1 MGDTI
6 CIKSLT
12 KRCTRLGVEIIFEM
26 YVSKSNAD
34 VDIDDDVDD
43 DSIVFLEERN
53 IGGSSSNLPHLRANC
68 TIHKFT
74 NDRKLEFCENCYCY
88 VCDIRTS
95 DCKFWANHCH
105 ATNEGNQKAR
115 WKKYKDEELERR
127 RIAEG
132 KPKKKMKTILSFFRK
147 DRECLPMQIP
157 PKASTSPS
165 LTDAESYSPPTE
177 GMNLQPEKCCS
188 SNIDLKPDASIIR
201 QELQLPQVVSIA
213 DVFQWAVFEGLRSFN
228 TGNILIP
235 PQPNDRNIGPYRFVY
250 CRICNNHHSSIPWAV
265 PKYRKY
271 ETALFRRHAESP
283 KHLMAISTNNIL
295 PAVFQQ

>member
-1 MGDTI
+1 MLVSDNNGD
-6 CIKSLT
+6 
-12 KRCTRLGVEIIFEM
+12 G
-26 YVSKSNAD
+26 D
-34 VDIDDDVDD
+34 VDDDDDNDD

-74 NDRKLEFCENCYCY
+74 NDRHFEFCDNCYCY

-95 DCKFWANHCH
+95 ECKFWANHCH
-105 ATNEGNQKAR
+105 ATNEGDQKAR

-127 RIAEG
+127 RKAEG

-147 DRECLPMQIP
+147 ERECLLMQIL
-157 PKASTSPS
+157 PKVSTSPS
-165 LTDAESYSPPTE
+165 LTDAESYRPSTE
-177 GMNLQPEKCCS
+177 GTNLHPENCCR
-188 SNIDLKPDASIIR
+188 SNSDVIFDDS
-201 QELQLPQVVSIA
+201 QELQLPQIASIA
-213 DVFQWAVFEGLRSFN
+213 DVFKWAVFEGLRSFN

-250 CRICNNHHSSIPWAV
+250 CRICNDHHSSIPWAV

-283 KHLMAISTNNIL
+283 KHLMAASSNNIL
-295 PAVFQQ
+295 PQVLQ